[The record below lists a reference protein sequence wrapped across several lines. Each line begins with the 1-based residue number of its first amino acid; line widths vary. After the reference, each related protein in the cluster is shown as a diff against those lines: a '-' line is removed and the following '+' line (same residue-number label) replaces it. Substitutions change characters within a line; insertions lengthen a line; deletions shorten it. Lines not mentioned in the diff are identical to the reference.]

1 MLRRTEFFTVE
12 LHVGVVASHP
22 LVITYLTEILIK
34 LNITIIPVVLQ
45 NNTVIASNMLPATA
59 QNVIIIDLHD
69 LLLPVS
75 TYLDAFG
82 ALGGAAAFLG
92 LDYSREAVEIADL
105 LLCGL
110 NGFLS
115 YGQVPDLL
123 GPAISSVAQGDT
135 WVTPDVLR
143 QYMTM
148 TSHRSSL
155 SDSGTEI
162 LTKRESQI
170 RDLLKRRYS
179 NKEIATLLGICESTV
194 KFHVSNVLAKLNAT
208 GRRDLTRNRDNP
220 FVLPILRKCG

>member
-1 MLRRTEFFTVE
+1 MPQHTQVSTIG
-12 LHVGVVASHP
+12 LHVGLVASHP
-22 LVITYLTEILIK
+22 LVVTYLTELLIG
-34 LNITIIPVVLQ
+34 LECNLFLVVLRNDTALEQ
-45 NNTVIASNMLPATA
+45 NVLPANTHS
-59 QNVIIIDLHD
+59 VIILDLHD
-69 LLLPVS
+69 LLLPIS
-75 TYLDAFG
+75 TYLDAFSM
-82 ALGGAAAFLG
+82 LGNTTGFIG
-92 LDYSREAVEIADL
+92 LDYSREAAEIADL
-105 LLCGL
+105 LLCGF

-123 GPAISSVAQGDT
+123 GPAICSVAQGDT

-143 QYMTM
+143 RYMTM
-148 TSHRSSL
+148 TSHRSPL

-208 GRRDLTRNRDNP
+208 GRRDLTRSRDNP
-220 FVLPILRKCG
+220 LVLPIFRKCG

>member
-1 MLRRTEFFTVE
+1 MLRRTELPVIG
-12 LHVGVVASHP
+12 LHVGLVASHP
-22 LVITYLTEILIK
+22 LVATYLTELLIR
-34 LNITIIPVVLQ
+34 LDIRIVPIVLQ
-45 NNTVIASNMLPATA
+45 DDPAIAAGMLSGNARS
-59 QNVIIIDLHD
+59 VIILDLHD

-75 TYLDAFG
+75 TYVDAFSS
-82 ALGGAAAFLG
+82 LGGTAAVIG
-92 LDYSREAVEIADL
+92 LDYSRETAEIADL
-105 LLCGL
+105 LLCGV

-148 TSHRSSL
+148 TSHRSPL

-208 GRRDLTRNRDNP
+208 GRRDLTRSRDNP
-220 FVLPILRKCG
+220 LVLPIFRKCG

>member
-1 MLRRTEFFTVE
+1 MLRRTEFFAIE

-22 LVITYLTEILIK
+22 LVITYLTDMLIK
-34 LNITIIPVVLQ
+34 LDIKIIPAVLQ
-45 NNTVIASNMLPATA
+45 NNSAIASSVLPANA
-59 QNVIIIDLHD
+59 QSVIIIDLHD

-82 ALGGAAAFLG
+82 AIGGTAAFLG

-148 TSHRSSL
+148 TSHRSLL